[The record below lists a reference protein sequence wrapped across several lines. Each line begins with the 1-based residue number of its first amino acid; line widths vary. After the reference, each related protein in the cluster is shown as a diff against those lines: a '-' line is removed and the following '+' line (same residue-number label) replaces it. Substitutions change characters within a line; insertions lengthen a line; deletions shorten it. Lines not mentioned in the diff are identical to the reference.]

1 MEIYKGSATFPGIAI
16 GKMLIYQRNE
26 YQIRRYLI
34 SNVKKELDDFSSA
47 RIRVKEQLEALYE
60 QYQGIQEAEARTF
73 LNQSKLLNPGSFQ
86 RAVESMI
93 VSEKVNASYAVMT
106 TRDELTNTFRNLED
120 PLIRER
126 INNIREI
133 SNRLIEVLG
142 GDSVKIDLGD
152 EPVIVASESILPTEM
167 MEMGK
172 EKLLAIVTY
181 QGSSDSHTAI
191 MAKTM
196 GIPALVDIEPGEDWD
211 GAQAIVD
218 GYTGTLYVH
227 PDEELKKE
235 YEIRQKE
242 DLKEREE
249 LLALREAKDE
259 TLYGRQVKLYANT
272 GSLDDLNNVLFYGA
286 EGIGL
291 LRSEFQY
298 LGRENYPRENEL
310 FLAYKKIAETMGDRL
325 VVIRTAD
332 LGADKKADYM
342 DIPDEINPI
351 MGNRGIRLC
360 LDRRKMFKAQLRAIY
375 RASAFGNLAVMYP
388 MLSSEEEL
396 DEIEKIIDEVK
407 EGLKQ
412 KGVPFKEIMTGIM
425 IETPAAVMISRELA
439 KRVDFLSLGTNDLT
453 QYTLAMDRQNPLL
466 RNKYNDHHPAI
477 MRMVQMVVEE
487 GHKENCKVC
496 ICGELAADTALT
508 ETFLR
513 MGVDALSVVP
523 ACILPVRKS
532 IRNTD
537 LRK

>member
-1 MEIYKGSATFPGIAI
+1 MEIYKGTATFPGIAI
-16 GKMLIYQRNE
+16 GRLLIYQRAE
-26 YQIRRYLI
+26 YQIRQYLV

-259 TLYGRQVKLYANT
+259 TLDGRQVKLYANT

-396 DEIEKIIDEVK
+396 DEIERIIDEVK
-407 EGLKQ
+407 EGLQQ
-412 KGVPFKEIMTGIM
+412 KGVPYKDIMTGIM

-523 ACILPVRKS
+523 ACILPVRKA